1 MKDIKFKFK
10 LHDTV
15 FTIFDSKFRKTK
27 IIDIRVTGSSET
39 EFKPEYQT
47 LIYKEGMDMHYGISQ
62 WIKQD
67 VLFADLDSLIDYAI
81 TNVEDNTKK
90 HKDCFTIP
98 EQQLPIV

>member
-15 FTIFDSKFRKTK
+15 FTIFDSKLRKTK

-39 EFKPEYQT
+39 EFEPEYHT
-47 LIYKEGMDMHYGISQ
+47 LIYKKGLGMHYNISQ

-67 VLFADLDSLIDYAI
+67 VLFADLDSLIEYVI
-81 TNVEDNTKK
+81 TNVEDNTEKY
-90 HKDCFTIP
+90 KDYFAIP
-98 EQQLPIV
+98 EQQPPIV